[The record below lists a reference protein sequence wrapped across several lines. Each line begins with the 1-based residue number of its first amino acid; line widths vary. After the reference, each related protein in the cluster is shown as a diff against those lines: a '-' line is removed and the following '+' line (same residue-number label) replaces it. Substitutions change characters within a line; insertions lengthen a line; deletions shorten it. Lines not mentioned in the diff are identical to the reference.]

1 MHEIAFLRF
10 SLAKKTT
17 RLQKVVEALLNFEK
31 GYPFDGDQVCVSRTP
46 RRPDLP
52 YINPQIEDTHP
63 FPLILSELASEHQN
77 NRFYD
82 YTCSFWKFLSVKKIN
97 PSYAKLN
104 CRASCSGGLGDQALK
119 VRILH
124 ISRHQKPVHN
134 ETSSTLLSFLQR
146 SLLLRQSETALLP
159 RIFSS
164 FLLQDLLLI
173 PSDPQFSICKEL
185 TCLNS
190 LQLLFLLYSHWFTGM
205 PFLHIKAHVLE
216 VMNLM
221 KTLSMDCCA
230 RRRYAC
236 VRHVMC
242 HEFIGSISA
251 CLSFSHI
258 FLCLKKLWWVN
269 DFADS
274 SEHCAFPCVSSLAA
288 P

>member
-104 CRASCSGGLGDQALK
+104 CRACGFREDFIYEKFFMLK
-119 VRILH
+119 EEH
-124 ISRHQKPVHN
+124 A
-134 ETSSTLLSFLQR
+134 
-146 SLLLRQSETALLP
+146 LLRFQ
-159 RIFSS
+159 
-164 FLLQDLLLI
+164 LQM
-173 PSDPQFSICKEL
+173 
-185 TCLNS
+185 
-190 LQLLFLLYSHWFTGM
+190 LQ
-205 PFLHIKAHVLE
+205 HVRYH
-216 VMNLM
+216 
-221 KTLSMDCCA
+221 TWTCCA
-230 RRRYAC
+230 NSGAIVKDECLTTSYTHAC
-236 VRHVMC
+236 V
-242 HEFIGSISA
+242 
-251 CLSFSHI
+251 
-258 FLCLKKLWWVN
+258 
-269 DFADS
+269 ADNG
-274 SEHCAFPCVSSLAA
+274 
-288 P
+288 